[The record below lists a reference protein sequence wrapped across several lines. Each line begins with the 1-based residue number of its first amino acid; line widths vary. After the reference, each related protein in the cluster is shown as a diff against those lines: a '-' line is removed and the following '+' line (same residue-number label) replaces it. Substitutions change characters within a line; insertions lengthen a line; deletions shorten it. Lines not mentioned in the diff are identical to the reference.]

1 MIRRSP
7 LAAPAAAAV
16 TVLVSGL
23 LMSGLMM
30 SAAAQERTPAQSPPA
45 SAPGAPPSGPAAPPP
60 GLPPAEADGNRFS
73 YHRLADGFARLDL
86 RTGQVSLCGLRSSG
100 WACQAA
106 PDDRAAFE
114 AEISRLQA
122 DNVALKKALLDRGLP
137 LPSGVKPDVPATT
150 GEAGRTTESEFDRA
164 LGFIE
169 RAWRRLIE
177 MIEGQSGA
185 PGKT

>member
-23 LMSGLMM
+23 LVTSQLV

-45 SAPGAPPSGPAAPPP
+45 SPPAAGAPPSLPPP

-137 LPSGVKPDVPATT
+137 LPSGVKPDAPATT
-150 GEAGRTTESEFDRA
+150 GEAGRTAESEFDRA

-177 MIEGQSGA
+177 MIEGQTGA